1 VRGDSLSDVA
11 RPQKER
17 VVTRFVFDRRNS
29 GLALVMMVSFVDKGR
44 EVLYVM
50 MKSLDD
56 DDSFSF
62 SFFFLYLPS
71 QPKTDNIAEREQ
83 QSPARYTP
91 PELD

>member
-1 VRGDSLSDVA
+1 MRGDSLSDVA

-62 SFFFLYLPS
+62 SFFSFTSHPS
-71 QPKTDNIAEREQ
+71 QKRTI
-83 QSPARYTP
+83 
-91 PELD
+91 

>member
-1 VRGDSLSDVA
+1 MRGDSLSDAA
-11 RPQKER
+11 RPQER

-44 EVLYVM
+44 GVLYVM

-62 SFFFLYLPS
+62 SFFSFSFFSFTSHPS
-71 QPKTDNIAEREQ
+71 QKRTI
-83 QSPARYTP
+83 
-91 PELD
+91 